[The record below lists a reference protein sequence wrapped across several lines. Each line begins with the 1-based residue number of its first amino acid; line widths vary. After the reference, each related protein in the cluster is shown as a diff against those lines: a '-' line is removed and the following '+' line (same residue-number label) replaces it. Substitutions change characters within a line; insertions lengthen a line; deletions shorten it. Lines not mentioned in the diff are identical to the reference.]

1 MAPRPGPWET
11 AQSRPFADR
20 PPERAGIGMERGA
33 LAGSGG
39 DSVDGGCRDLSH
51 LPEPPERLGAGRQHR
66 GTVERAAQQ
75 DVAVVSQ
82 GCAPRRWL
90 AGRAGKAAQFAREPG
105 GDGLSGDAHRVV
117 SEHVVPPLRTRPVLG
132 CRQCHGQTVARGSR
146 SRALSPGAL
155 SARSSVTPCRLA
167 TETTRLS
174 PSPLPGEERLASS
187 R

>member
-51 LPEPPERLGAGRQHR
+51 LPEPPEPLGAGRQHR

-75 DVAVVSQ
+75 DVAIVSQ

-105 GDGLSGDAHRVV
+105 GDGLSGDAHGVV
-117 SEHVVPPLRTRPVLG
+117 SEHVVPPLAHPARFRGPPV
-132 CRQCHGQTVARGSR
+132 SR
-146 SRALSPGAL
+146 SNRRARQPQPRLEPG
-155 SARSSVTPCRLA
+155 RVVR
-167 TETTRLS
+167 EI
-174 PSPLPGEERLASS
+174 
-187 R
+187 